1 MDVRGEEV
9 NLPTLPQRGTCS
21 VSHLWHVQLEECF
34 STNLSDTEL
43 RTPQLTPSPSSREQD
58 TGRGQILGPA
68 WARRDWGSPWDLS
81 HSASSSAHTCTA
93 LSVSRTQ

>member
-34 STNLSDTEL
+34 STNLCHGYLNPPAHPIS
-43 RTPQLTPSPSSREQD
+43 EQQG
-58 TGRGQILGPA
+58 TGHRGGQILGPA

-81 HSASSSAHTCTA
+81 HSASSSAHTYTA